1 MKLEDSPTTTMT
13 PTNNTSPNL
22 QAKQQANIKLA
33 RQSSSGSTA
42 QRRNQYMAYQR
53 RQNISATS
61 NDFLNQHT
69 PSKFSVP
76 LLTGAMNDFFQST
89 KIMEDEIMLPSRLKD
104 MPVDGKFS

>member
-1 MKLEDSPTTTMT
+1 
-13 PTNNTSPNL
+13 
-22 QAKQQANIKLA
+22 
-33 RQSSSGSTA
+33 
-42 QRRNQYMAYQR
+42 MAYQR